1 MGTSRLF
8 AALCLAI
15 VSITIDASTTATIVH
30 LKNGPIA
37 GKRRGDYF
45 AFEGIPYAK
54 PPLGKLRFAAS
65 ELNDDRWTEPRN
77 ATARGP
83 VCLQWNHLNP
93 GENKLEGTEDCLFL
107 NVYTRSNDPT
117 ARLPTIAFIHGGALM
132 FGTGNFYEPDHI
144 MRRHMILV
152 TFNYRLGPL
161 GFLSTEDDVIP
172 GNFGLKDQIISN
184 RLYFAGVTESAK
196 LMHPFT
202 NVYVYYD
209 LYKSKFGVGE
219 ALSHRDEPGLLG
231 VAHGDDVLLIFP
243 SVLREE
249 IPFTE
254 EEMLVVDRF
263 VTMYEHFAKGDQP
276 RFGAYELPLQDSTN
290 KLVFLELNYPQS
302 KTVRAEGVSDEPYW
316 GTLDFNDGPYASPAP
331 THTEL

>member
-1 MGTSRLF
+1 
-8 AALCLAI
+8 
-15 VSITIDASTTATIVH
+15 
-30 LKNGPIA
+30 
-37 GKRRGDYF
+37 
-45 AFEGIPYAK
+45 
-54 PPLGKLRFAAS
+54 
-65 ELNDDRWTEPRN
+65 
-77 ATARGP
+77 
-83 VCLQWNHLNP
+83 
-93 GENKLEGTEDCLFL
+93 
-107 NVYTRSNDPT
+107 
-117 ARLPTIAFIHGGALM
+117 
-132 FGTGNFYEPDHI
+132 
-144 MRRHMILV
+144 
-152 TFNYRLGPL
+152 
-161 GFLSTEDDVIP
+161 
-172 GNFGLKDQIISN
+172 
-184 RLYFAGVTESAK
+184 
-196 LMHPFT
+196 MHPFT

-254 EEMLVVDRF
+254 EEMQVVDRF

-276 RFGAYELPLQDSTN
+276 RFGAYELPLQDSTD

-316 GTLDFNDGPYASPAP
+316 KTLDFNDGPYASTAP